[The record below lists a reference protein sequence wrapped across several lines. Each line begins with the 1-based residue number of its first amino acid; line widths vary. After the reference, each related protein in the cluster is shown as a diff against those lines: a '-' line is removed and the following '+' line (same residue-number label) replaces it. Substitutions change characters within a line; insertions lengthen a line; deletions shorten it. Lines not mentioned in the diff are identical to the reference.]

1 METSA
6 RNAEDELL
14 KDIEKVVKR
23 KTEQI
28 ESCVAQIDG
37 NRWDDNDDGSM
48 SLREFAGMLSDL
60 GVLEPVGSDV
70 LDLFIALPAH
80 NRALASIRLV
90 VQQAVGKLYGTL
102 YTAEQ
107 MSANEDLL
115 YCRRSLDLCLAVATT
130 WDGDGDE
137 SLSNAEIMSVL
148 RDFDLLKETG
158 QILWGA
164 LSAALAIGPLPL
176 PHGYARIDA
185 VVPIS
190 SMMTSLTQDAFN
202 LIKSVPG
209 LMDKLTETGFSIFK
223 AVATCGAALVPVLAP
238 VLGPKCGG
246 ALFNAVK
253 SALENGGELWKYGKR
268 LFDLY
273 NSCKSGACGQTFKRF
288 MWGVVANVGCKAAMQ
303 VTTDAVQSPD
313 GDDDDDEGSGTLSDA
328 VQSPDDDDEGSGT
341 LSDWIGLTAHFCPDL
356 PSANR
361 RRHLQTLDMPSDFT
375 WELMLFN
382 ESSEVINDLAG
393 LLSRANRTIQW
404 VNETRGNLS
413 AMPTGL
419 FELPELRAATYR
431 ALTSELLGNLSG
443 DAKAVSDAFTHSNL
457 LRQGLLAASHFV
469 ERAKDLQ
476 TQRAQAQALTNTSDC
491 AASNTTKLWFN
502 GMLVRPTLALAR
514 LNKEEEDVREQQQL
528 TVAMLLQ
535 EAYRYARQIEFF
547 TLTKSPLLKTVTD
560 SGYTHLR
567 VPAMRLAS
575 GHEDWS
581 GALGHEIHSDSGHGG
596 FMAQASAEIR
606 TAVETK
612 VGAAGE
618 GKWVRHHITQQSS
631 SSPFAQL
638 HTTGELDVILRPH
651 PNSRYYD
658 VRLRT
663 VRAFALPLAGTD
675 QVLVEMFKGPDSRFV
690 DKTGD
695 QWDFFHARS
704 SVYESRYSPQT
715 CNRDYADLRSSSS
728 SSYAFASNTFDG
740 NVNHFSP
747 FGSWKLRL
755 VTPTGA
761 IYGPSTITDVYLEF
775 LVTYSSQSSSTTAGD
790 ELSSNV
796 FESAASENDEVGDT
810 LFPVS
815 CQQLSPPSPP
825 PPPSSPPPE
834 SPPSSPPPESP
845 PSSPSPS
852 SPPPD
857 SPPSSPPPDSPPS
870 SPPPDSPPS
879 SPPPDSPLSNS
890 LPDLPPPPPP
900 PPPLVKV
907 VLIASGD
914 VGDYGESA
922 RAQLKARI
930 ANTAGVDASAVTI
943 AITAAS
949 VRIQVS
955 ITVASDEEAR
965 ALNMILSRELGTPQL
980 ATAFL
985 ADVALAGGTVI
996 SVEHVESVG
1005 ITNAL
1010 PSSQGVQTEEDA
1022 QTKQDASSA
1031 SVWLWVGIGVG
1042 VVVLVC
1048 LLAVTLAW
1056 VRRRRKAKQSSNVTV
1071 TRGVEVT
1078 VAHASISHAR
1088 TPTAPVPVDPSVSS
1102 ISSPSATVSCSKAYE
1117 GRIHRA
1123 RMARSRSSEQHA
1135 PPSLEASPTDSDATG
1150 EKVSWV

>member
-37 NRWDDNDDGSM
+37 NRWDDNGDGSM

-80 NRALASIRLV
+80 NRALANIRLV

-115 YCRRSLDLCLAVATT
+115 YCRRSLDLCLAVATA
-130 WDGDGDE
+130 WDGDGDG

-223 AVATCGAALVPVLAP
+223 FVATCGAALVPVFAP

-268 LFDLY
+268 LIDLY

-288 MWGVVANVGCKAAMQ
+288 MWGVVANVGCKAAVQ
-303 VTTDAVQSPD
+303 VT
-313 GDDDDDEGSGTLSDA
+313 SDA
-328 VQSPDDDDEGSGT
+328 VQSPAPAAAAADDDDDEGSGT

-382 ESSEVINDLAG
+382 ESSEVIDDLAG

-443 DAKAVSDAFTHSNL
+443 DTEAVSHAFTHSNL
-457 LRQGLLAASHFV
+457 LRQRLYAASHFV
-469 ERAKDLQ
+469 ERAQDLQ

-491 AASNTTKLWFN
+491 AAPNATELWFN

-514 LNKEEEDVREQQQL
+514 LNKDEEDVREQQQL
-528 TVAMLLQ
+528 TVAMLMQ

-547 TLTKSPLLKTVTD
+547 TLTKSSLLKAVTD

-567 VPAMRLAS
+567 VPDVRLAS
-575 GHEDWS
+575 SQEDWS
-581 GALGHEIHSDSGHGG
+581 RALGHEINPDSGNGG

-606 TAVETK
+606 KAVETK

-618 GKWVRHHITQQSS
+618 GKWVRHRITQQSS
-631 SSPFAQL
+631 SSAFAQF
-638 HTTGELDVILRPH
+638 HATGELDVILRPH

-658 VRLRT
+658 VRLGTAR
-663 VRAFALPLAGTD
+663 VFALPLAGTD

-690 DKTGD
+690 DEMGD
-695 QWDFFHARS
+695 QWDFFHARPP
-704 SVYESRYSPQT
+704 VYESRYNPQT
-715 CNRDYADLRSSSS
+715 CDRDYADLRSSWSG
-728 SSYAFASNTFDG
+728 SYAVATNTFDG
-740 NVNHFSP
+740 SVNHLSP

-755 VTPTGA
+755 VPTGA
-761 IYGPSTITDVYLEF
+761 VYRPSTITEVYLEF
-775 LVTYSSQSSSTTAGD
+775 LVTYAVKSSSASAGD
-790 ELSSNV
+790 DLSSNL
-796 FESAASENDEVGDT
+796 FESAESENDVVDDT
-810 LFPVS
+810 LLPVS

-825 PPPSSPPPE
+825 P
-834 SPPSSPPPESP
+834 
-845 PSSPSPS
+845 
-852 SPPPD
+852 
-857 SPPSSPPPDSPPS
+857 
-870 SPPPDSPPS
+870 
-879 SPPPDSPLSNS
+879 
-890 LPDLPPPPPP
+890 
-900 PPPLVKV
+900 
-907 VLIASGD
+907 
-914 VGDYGESA
+914 SA
-922 RAQLKARI
+922 
-930 ANTAGVDASAVTI
+930 NAV
-943 AITAAS
+943 
-949 VRIQVS
+949 
-955 ITVASDEEAR
+955 
-965 ALNMILSRELGTPQL
+965 L
-980 ATAFL
+980 ATA
-985 ADVALAGGTVI
+985 
-996 SVEHVESVG
+996 
-1005 ITNAL
+1005 
-1010 PSSQGVQTEEDA
+1010 
-1022 QTKQDASSA
+1022 
-1031 SVWLWVGIGVG
+1031 
-1042 VVVLVC
+1042 
-1048 LLAVTLAW
+1048 
-1056 VRRRRKAKQSSNVTV
+1056 
-1071 TRGVEVT
+1071 
-1078 VAHASISHAR
+1078 
-1088 TPTAPVPVDPSVSS
+1088 
-1102 ISSPSATVSCSKAYE
+1102 
-1117 GRIHRA
+1117 
-1123 RMARSRSSEQHA
+1123 
-1135 PPSLEASPTDSDATG
+1135 
-1150 EKVSWV
+1150 